1 MSIAARLPL
10 PERVW
15 THQLFG
21 SCITGCLPYLNVCG
35 LTSCLGCQS
44 QDAYQYQNVFGPLVK
59 MEADQDKEAKEG
71 QTRQDV
77 TIRWE
82 TALNKKTLAYFSF
95 PRDDA
100 HVRMATGTSCTRI
113 SQWPTRTDSFCLSV
127 RGRSCAIVF
136 VIGVELQVPLQAFDL
151 MQAHSSESEAG

>member
-1 MSIAARLPL
+1 M
-10 PERVW
+10 
-15 THQLFG
+15 
-21 SCITGCLPYLNVCG
+21 TGHLPYQNVFE
-35 LTSCLGCQS
+35 LTSCLSCQS

-100 HVRMATGTSCTRI
+100 HVRMATGASQTHQDGCITRH
-113 SQWPTRTDSFCLSV
+113 LSYLLI
-127 RGRSCAIVF
+127 C
-136 VIGVELQVPLQAFDL
+136 
-151 MQAHSSESEAG
+151 

>member
-1 MSIAARLPL
+1 M
-10 PERVW
+10 
-15 THQLFG
+15 
-21 SCITGCLPYLNVCG
+21 
-35 LTSCLGCQS
+35 QS
-44 QDAYQYQNVFGPLVK
+44 LQDAYQYQNVFGPLVK

-100 HVRMATGTSCTRI
+100 HVRMATGATAVPDSAHARMHARTRCFPENLA
-113 SQWPTRTDSFCLSV
+113 S
-127 RGRSCAIVF
+127 
-136 VIGVELQVPLQAFDL
+136 
-151 MQAHSSESEAG
+151 